1 MCRHRPPVLLLL
13 LAGLPVLVLI
23 NSCAGWLPTK
33 WVAWCGGGGVAV
45 AVWVMLL
52 CITIG
57 VNYRCT
63 APPLATVTPPRHRHT
78 RHAVSVS
85 IPPPDQPATS
95 PPLVPHST
103 TRYVTTSSLNSFYH
117 LVACR
122 PGTGLFWLSFLLNSF
137 LKLIV
142 IFRPIYNKAKTNY
155 FVLQKTKKKH

>member
-1 MCRHRPPVLLLL
+1 MCRHRPPVLL

-33 WVAWCGGGGVAV
+33 WVAWCGGVVAV

-103 TRYVTTSSLNSFYH
+103 THIMWQPAVWCSFYH
-117 LVACR
+117 FVACR

-142 IFRPIYNKAKTNY
+142 IFRPIYNKATTNY
-155 FVLQKTKKKH
+155 FCVIEKRKKH